1 MAKEKEEIKEEVTEM
16 AEGTVESKKEAEST
30 EKEEKTEAEEEA
42 DEPKEEKAEEEPKKE
57 KTKEE
62 KKEVEKKEAK
72 EEVKKAEK
80 TEKVEK
86 DEKTEKDKKEKAEKP
101 EKAEPKHAESVAKKS
116 GANVVAIVM
125 AAIALV
131 ASGTSAVFSYLSYE
145 KANTPIT
152 FLNSGADGNSA
163 NFVEGS
169 ISDIVDKVSES
180 VVSIVTSV
188 KAMSYYG
195 GVYDTQAAGTGI
207 IVSEDGYILTNK
219 HVIDGANK
227 ISVVLDDGTTYEDVE
242 LVTTDPMN
250 DVAFL
255 KIKDVEGL
263 KPATLGDSK
272 TITAGQQVIA
282 IGNALGQYQ
291 NTVTSGIVSGTGRS
305 LTATDSTGTM
315 SEELTDMIQTDAAIN
330 SGNSGGP
337 LINAAGEVIGIN
349 TANGSSAEN
358 VGFAI
363 PISSVK
369 GMLSQLIETGKAE
382 RAYIGV
388 YSVEI
393 TADIAKS
400 YNLPVSSGVYLY
412 NTAKYSSIITGSPA
426 EKAGLQDKDIITA
439 VNGVKVGAA
448 GSLSS
453 LIGEYKPGDTVQLTV
468 IRNGKEIAVNVE
480 LAGYKA

>member
-227 ISVVLDDGTTYEDVE
+227 ISVVLDDGTTYTARYVSNSWRAPPHGT
-242 LVTTDPMN
+242 VRS
-250 DVAFL
+250 VA
-255 KIKDVEGL
+255 
-263 KPATLGDSK
+263 
-272 TITAGQQVIA
+272 
-282 IGNALGQYQ
+282 
-291 NTVTSGIVSGTGRS
+291 
-305 LTATDSTGTM
+305 
-315 SEELTDMIQTDAAIN
+315 
-330 SGNSGGP
+330 
-337 LINAAGEVIGIN
+337 
-349 TANGSSAEN
+349 
-358 VGFAI
+358 
-363 PISSVK
+363 
-369 GMLSQLIETGKAE
+369 
-382 RAYIGV
+382 
-388 YSVEI
+388 
-393 TADIAKS
+393 
-400 YNLPVSSGVYLY
+400 
-412 NTAKYSSIITGSPA
+412 
-426 EKAGLQDKDIITA
+426 
-439 VNGVKVGAA
+439 
-448 GSLSS
+448 
-453 LIGEYKPGDTVQLTV
+453 
-468 IRNGKEIAVNVE
+468 
-480 LAGYKA
+480 